1 MKRIFIN
8 QEVKISTFILTLLL
22 TLFMV
27 IQICMYNDYIK
38 TQKQDYIDIIGSIA
52 SKSISTNKELEK
64 EIIPLVTG
72 NISEEDKQNG
82 QKLLKQ
88 YGITSSLNDDL
99 FPNINNNFSIINLSF
114 LLCFLLIILNYIQ
127 YFYFF
132 KKIRGLTVATN
143 KILDDDYN
151 YFINEDKEGDFSK
164 LAVGFSNIRRI
175 IKNNISNIEEEKKYL
190 VELLQNIS
198 HQFKTKLAT
207 MILYNDILLNRNITD
222 EQRVKFLK
230 DNSIQ
235 LENMN
240 LMIQNIL
247 KLAKLD
253 AKTISFLKK
262 EDSLNQTIKE
272 VLNSF
277 EEFAKTKNINLKFN
291 DCENIVLF
299 QDRFWLKEAF
309 GNIIKN
315 CIEHTDE
322 GGSVEAFVK
331 KTPVLYKV
339 IIKDTGV
346 GIEQSDIPNIFN
358 RFYKSGVSNK
368 KDSVGIGL
376 SISKSIIES
385 HNGYIDVISEK
396 GVGTNFIVTFMK

>member
-1 MKRIFIN
+1 MG
-8 QEVKISTFILTLLL
+8 
-22 TLFMV
+22 
-27 IQICMYNDYIK
+27 
-38 TQKQDYIDIIGSIA
+38 GS
-52 SKSISTNKELEK
+52 S
-64 EIIPLVTG
+64 
-72 NISEEDKQNG
+72 Q
-82 QKLLKQ
+82 
-88 YGITSSLNDDL
+88 
-99 FPNINNNFSIINLSF
+99 
-114 LLCFLLIILNYIQ
+114 
-127 YFYFF
+127 
-132 KKIRGLTVATN
+132 
-143 KILDDDYN
+143 
-151 YFINEDKEGDFSK
+151 
-164 LAVGFSNIRRI
+164 
-175 IKNNISNIEEEKKYL
+175 
-190 VELLQNIS
+190 
-198 HQFKTKLAT
+198 
-207 MILYNDILLNRNITD
+207 
-222 EQRVKFLK
+222 

-253 AKTISFLKK
+253 AKTISFAKK

-277 EEFAKTKNINLKFN
+277 EEFAKRKNINLKFN

-322 GGSVEAFVK
+322 GGSVEVFVN

-396 GVGTNFIVTFMK
+396 GVGTNFIITFMK